1 MGPELIPPMKRK
13 VAVSFIAIIAV
24 IATLMSVAAFPE
36 TGVPN
41 SSQGADCGFRPGC
54 HQPDNSL
61 TLAMEASSLTLNP
74 GQSVSVWVNV
84 TRNGASGDGGDE
96 EVSPL
101 AVILLAASTTGNGTD
116 PTAAGWAIVSDPAG
130 TAFNENQQIAGV
142 GPTPYHWVL
151 KAPSAAGDYKL
162 VAQGFH
168 DGPSF
173 TTYSLGKTFA
183 VSGSATPSGGSGTPQ
198 SSTAISPGI
207 FAIIATVVIA
217 LAIIVSW
224 LSVRGKK

>member
-1 MGPELIPPMKRK
+1 
-13 VAVSFIAIIAV
+13 
-24 IATLMSVAAFPE
+24 
-36 TGVPN
+36 
-41 SSQGADCGFRPGC
+41 
-54 HQPDNSL
+54 
-61 TLAMEASSLTLNP
+61 MEASSLSLDP

-96 EVSPL
+96 ETSPL
-101 AVILLAASTTGNGTD
+101 AVILLAASTTGNGTNLSS
-116 PTAAGWAIVSDPAG
+116 AGWTIISDPAG
-130 TAFNENQQIAGV
+130 TTFNENQQNAGV

-151 KAPSAAGDYKL
+151 KAPSTSGDYKL

-173 TTYSLGKTFA
+173 TTYSLGKTFS
-183 VSGSATPSGGSGTPQ
+183 VSVSAMPPGGSGTPQ

-224 LSVRGKK
+224 FSVRGKK

>member
-1 MGPELIPPMKRK
+1 MKRK
-13 VAVSFIAIIAV
+13 VAISFIAVFAV
-24 IATLMSVAAFPE
+24 IATMMTVTAFPE

-41 SSQGADCGFRPGC
+41 SNQGADCGFRPGC

-61 TLAMEASSLTLNP
+61 TMAMEASSLSLNP

-84 TRNGASGDGGDE
+84 TRNGASGDGGNE

-101 AVILLAASTTGNGTD
+101 AVLLLAASSSGNGTNLS
-116 PTAAGWAIVSDPAG
+116 AAGWTIVSDPSG
-130 TAFNENQQIAGV
+130 TTFNENQQNAGV

-151 KAPSAAGDYKL
+151 KAPPTAGNYKL

-173 TTYSLGKTFA
+173 TTYSIGKTFS
-183 VSGSATPSGGSGTPQ
+183 VSASATPSGGSGTPQ

-224 LSVRGKK
+224 FSVRGKK